1 MEMKLDKKQLW
12 AIFLFEFK
20 MGHKA
25 AETTHNINSVFG
37 PETANKYCSAI
48 CFCKGDK
55 SLADEGL
62 TGQPTEVDSDQL
74 GGNSGAD
81 PLTTKWG
88 AAEELLWSKLERWK
102 NSLSGC
108 LVNWLKI

>member
-81 PLTTKWG
+81 PLQLN
-88 AAEELLWSKLERWK
+88 EELPKNFSEANWK
-102 NSLSGC
+102 GE
-108 LVNWLKI
+108 KTR